1 MDQLCDILAIILI
14 YLVRVAIHRAP
25 THLNG
30 GQELRKSSF
39 DSQLSVFES
48 PDHLSEQG
56 KVKRVKEKPAKCSK
70 WTKVN
75 RWWEGGIENKTEPQS
90 TKMGAR
96 RPRKEVSSRH

>member
-14 YLVRVAIHRAP
+14 YLVRLAIHRAP

-30 GQELRKSSF
+30 GQEFRKRSF

-70 WTKVN
+70 WTKDN
-75 RWWEGGIENKTEPQS
+75 RWWEGGIESKTEPQS

-96 RPRKEVSSRH
+96 RSRKEVSSRH